1 MKKYNCQLDL
11 KPENDW
17 LILRPDNL
25 FNPIHIPID
34 HTLENN
40 LTILPA
46 RSLVVRKI
54 AINSATR
61 YILIPNQEIQN
72 GAFIGNFIAD
82 SKYTFVRILNTTDKT
97 AIIQLNTLK
106 VEPLDDYDII

>member
-1 MKKYNCQLDL
+1 MGS
-11 KPENDW
+11 DW

-25 FNPIHIPID
+25 YNPIHIPIN
-34 HTLENN
+34 HTLDNN

-46 RSLVVRKI
+46 RSEVVRKI

-72 GAFIGNFIAD
+72 GVFIGNSIGD
-82 SKYTFVRILNTTDKT
+82 SKNTFVRILNTSNKI
-97 AIIQLNTLK
+97 AIIK
-106 VEPLDDYDII
+106 

>member
-1 MKKYNCQLDL
+1 MKKYNCQIDL
-11 KPENDW
+11 KPENNW

-25 FNPIHIPID
+25 YNPIHIPIN

-46 RSLVVRKI
+46 RSEVVRKI

-61 YILIPNQEIQN
+61 YILIPNHEQQ
-72 GAFIGNFIAD
+72 FFTSVQGN
-82 SKYTFVRILNTTDKT
+82 T
-97 AIIQLNTLK
+97 
-106 VEPLDDYDII
+106 